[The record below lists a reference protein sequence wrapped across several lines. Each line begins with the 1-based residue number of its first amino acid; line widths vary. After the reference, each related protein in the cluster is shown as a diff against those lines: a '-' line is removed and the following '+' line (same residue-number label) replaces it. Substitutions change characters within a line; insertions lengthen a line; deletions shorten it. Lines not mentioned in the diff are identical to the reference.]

1 MLVDGVLEGAGVQHV
16 VDDGLG
22 LVGVALDVQLDHDP
36 GRPLGRML
44 VEELHRGG
52 DRQLIELE
60 SCALVDP
67 LDFAAVLGR
76 FEDGPTGAV
85 LALTVCAARTANV
98 LGDDSLGGP
107 NGSRVGRLAGGKGT
121 RVVAP
126 ERGGMVGDRTVGPEH
141 KVSVPAENVMLAEGG
156 LVVDAW
162 HEDDVLAAQV
172 CVVDER

>member
-1 MLVDGVLEGAGVQHV
+1 MQGPIVVFVVLVDGILEGAGVEHV

-22 LVGVALDVQLDHDP
+22 VVGVALDVQLDHDP

-76 FEDGPTGAV
+76 FVDGPTGAV
-85 LALTVCAARTANV
+85 LALTVGVARTANV
-98 LGDDSLGGP
+98 LGDDSLSRP
-107 NGSRVGRLAGGKGT
+107 NGSRVRRLAGGQGA

-126 ERGGMVGDRTVGPEH
+126 SAAAWSVIAPPVQSTKSRYRRRTSCLP
-141 KVSVPAENVMLAEGG
+141 SA
-156 LVVDAW
+156 AW
-162 HEDDVLAAQV
+162 
-172 CVVDER
+172 